1 MNVISIFGSANPE
14 PKSADYVLAETVGRL
29 LGEAGFAVQTG
40 GYMGTMEGASKGGY
54 EAAAEVIGITCSAI
68 EKFRPVGPNPYVKT
82 ELRYETLRERLLHVV
97 THNDGML
104 VLPGG
109 IGTLAELAMGWNGVQ
124 TGELSPRPLVL
135 LGDVWSEML
144 PVFIRDQYV
153 KPEHAQLLKI
163 VNTPAEAVE
172 FLVSQIDAERPK
184 QNSVTPPIFLKLGG
198 SLLTDKTGFEQIRED
213 VLQRVASEIAAAR
226 HANPQLR
233 LVLGHGSGSFGHT
246 HASQHGTR
254 TGVSTANGWAGF
266 AAVSD
271 SALRLN
277 RIVVKAL
284 LQAGVP
290 AVSLSPSASA
300 VVEDGRVKYLATEPI
315 TAALNAGLVPVIH
328 GDVAFD
334 QVRGGTILST
344 EEVMGYLVGR
354 LKPSSILLAGETR
367 GVYDTAGEVIGR
379 ITPQNFDQIKAALGG
394 SRGADVTG
402 GMAAKVQDVLDLAVA
417 QPGMQVRIFGGLE
430 PGVIEN
436 LLINQN
442 PSLGTVVE
450 AA

>member
-1 MNVISIFGSANPE
+1 MKVISVFGSASPE
-14 PKSADYVLAETVGRL
+14 PGSADYVLAETVGRL

-40 GYMGTMEGASKGGY
+40 GYMGTMEGASKGAH
-54 EAAAEVIGITCSAI
+54 EADAEVIGITASAI
-68 EKFRPVGPNPYVKT
+68 EKFRPIGPNPYVKT
-82 ELRYETLRERLLHVV
+82 ELRYETLRERLLHVI

-135 LGDVWSEML
+135 LGDVWSETL
-144 PVFIRDQYV
+144 PVFVRDQYV

-163 VNTPAEAVE
+163 ASTPAEAVE
-172 FLVSQIDAERPK
+172 FLASQIKVEKPK
-184 QNSVTPPIFLKLGG
+184 PKAIASPIFLKLGG

-213 VLQRVASEIAAAR
+213 VLKRVASEIASAR
-226 HANPQLR
+226 QVTPQLR

-254 TGVSTANGWAGF
+254 KGVSTAEGWAGF

-284 LQAGVP
+284 MDAGVP

-300 VVEDGRVKYLATEPI
+300 VVEDGQVKYLATEPI
-315 TAALNAGLVPVIH
+315 TAALNAELVPVIH

-334 QVRGGTILST
+334 QARGGTILST

-367 GVYDTAGEVIGR
+367 GVYDTAGEVIPQ
-379 ITPQNFDQIKAALGG
+379 ITPKNFDNIKSALGG

-430 PGVIEN
+430 QGVIQS
-436 LLINQN
+436 LLIDQNQ
-442 PSLGTVVE
+442 SLGTVVE